1 MRTYFQ
7 NKFLEMN
14 KLILSAF
21 FALTLFGYTTTAQ
34 VKSTVKKLP
43 VKEQVK
49 ANVNLNQVNAVIDL
63 NNVKNDKVSVTITP
77 PKFASNEIIFH
88 IPKTVPGTY
97 STDNY
102 GKLIDDFKALD
113 KNGKELATSK
123 TDDNSWK
130 ISNAKSLAKVTY
142 YVNDTY
148 DSEVGKG
155 YGQED
160 IFSPA
165 GTNILESQNFMVNNH
180 GFVGYFEDQKQLT
193 EIPYKLTV
201 LHPKDLHGAT
211 SLIDTN
217 KSDTEDT
224 FMASRYFDLT
234 DNPIMYSK
242 ADIETFTVD
251 GMEIVF
257 SVYSPNGVHSA
268 KELLPDLE
276 KTMRA
281 QKAFLGSINSN
292 KRYTVLLYLSDV
304 AKNDAKGFG
313 ALEHHTSTTVVFP
326 ESMDT
331 EALGEQL
338 KDVVSHEFFHTVTP
352 LSIHSKEIQYFDYS
366 NPKMSKHLWMYEGV
380 TEYFANLFQ
389 VNQGL
394 ITADEFYER
403 LAGKISNASTLN
415 DTMPFTEMSANV
427 LVEPYK
433 NQYLNV
439 YEKGALIGMCIDII
453 IREKSNGQRGIL
465 NLMKDLS
472 SEYGVDKPFDD
483 EELFGKIIKLT
494 YPEVGEFLNTYVAG
508 KTPIPYDVYFAKMG
522 VTKAK
527 VMVPANPFLK
537 DKSVPFITV
546 NPSTKE
552 IVVIPGTKLNSFM
565 DTLGLKGGD
574 IILAFNDKTYNLDN
588 IYDLIM
594 VSQGWETGDAISVK
608 IKRNGVEQ
616 TINGKVKLDFD
627 EEDGYKFTDASK
639 EKLNTAWLKG

>member
-1 MRTYFQ
+1 
-7 NKFLEMN
+7 MN
-14 KLILSAF
+14 KLIVSAF
-21 FALTLFGYTTTAQ
+21 FALALSGYTATAQ
-34 VKSTVKKLP
+34 KKSTVKKLP

-49 ANVNLNQVNAVIDL
+49 TNVNLNQVNAVIDL
-63 NNVKNDKVSVTITP
+63 NKIKDDKVSVTITP
-77 PKFASNEIIFH
+77 PKFSSNEIVFH

-102 GKLIDDFKALD
+102 GKLIDDFKAFDD
-113 KNGKELATSK
+113 KGKELTTTK

-130 ISNAKSLAKVTY
+130 ISNAKSLSKVTY

-155 YGQED
+155 FMKED

-165 GTNILESQNFMVNNH
+165 GTNILEGKNFMVNNH
-180 GFVGYFEDQKQLT
+180 GFVGYFEDKKQLT
-193 EIPYKLTV
+193 EIPYKLTI

-211 SLIDTN
+211 SLIDSD
-217 KSDTEDT
+217 KSDTVDT

-242 ADIETFTVD
+242 SDYETFMVD

-257 SVYSPNGVHSA
+257 SVYSPNGTHSA

-281 QKAFLGSINSN
+281 QKAFLGSINNN
-292 KRYTVLLYLSDV
+292 KRYTVLLYLSDNE
-304 AKNDAKGFG
+304 KNDAKGYG

-326 ESMDT
+326 ESMDK
-331 EALGEQL
+331 EGLEEQL

-352 LSIHSKEIQYFDYS
+352 LAIHSKEIEYFDYS

-403 LAGKISNASTLN
+403 MVGKINHAATLN

-427 LVEPYK
+427 LVAPYK
-433 NQYLNV
+433 DQYLNV

-453 IREKSNGQRGIL
+453 IREKSDGQRGIL
-465 NLMKDLS
+465 SLMKDLS
-472 SEYGVDKPFDD
+472 NLYGVNKSFDD
-483 EELFGKIIKLT
+483 EELFGVITKLT

-508 KTPIPYDVYFAKMG
+508 PTPVPYDDYFAKVG
-522 VTKAK
+522 VNKAK
-527 VMVPANPFLK
+527 VQVQANPFLK
-537 DKSVPFITV
+537 NQKIPFITI

-552 IVVIPGTKLNSFM
+552 IMVVPGGQLNSFM
-565 DTLGLKGGD
+565 NTLGLKGGD
-574 IILAFNDKTYNLDN
+574 TILAFNDKVYNLDN

-594 VSQGWETGDAISVK
+594 VSQAWKTDDAISVK
-608 IKRNGVEQ
+608 IKRGGVEQ
-616 TINGKVKLDFD
+616 IINGKVKLDFD
-627 EEDGYKFTDASK
+627 ELEGYTFTDKSK

>member
-1 MRTYFQ
+1 
-7 NKFLEMN
+7 MN
-14 KLILSAF
+14 KLILSAI
-21 FALTLFGYTTTAQ
+21 FALAVSGYTANAQ
-34 VKSTVKKLP
+34 KKISPKLSG
-43 VKEQVK
+43 KEQTK
-49 ANVNLNQVNAVIDL
+49 TNVNLNQVNAVIDL
-63 NNVKNDKVSVTITP
+63 NKVKDDKVGVTITP
-77 PKFASNEIIFH
+77 PKFTSNEIVFH

-102 GKLIDDFKALD
+102 GKLVDDFKAFD
-113 KNGKELATSK
+113 KNGKELTTSK

-130 ISNAKSLAKVTY
+130 ISNATSLSKITY
-142 YVNDTY
+142 EVNDTF
-148 DSEVGKG
+148 DTESGKG
-155 YGQED
+155 FGKDD

-165 GTNILESQNFMVNNH
+165 GTNILEGKNFLVNNH
-180 GFVGYFEDQKQLT
+180 GFVGYFEDKKQLT
-193 EIPYKLTV
+193 EIPYKLTI

-211 SLIDTN
+211 SLVDTD
-217 KSDTEDT
+217 KSDTVDT
-224 FMASRYFDLT
+224 FLATRYFDLT

-242 ADIETFTVD
+242 ADFETFTVD
-251 GMEIVF
+251 GMQVVF

-281 QKAFLGSINSN
+281 QKAFLGSINTN
-292 KRYTVLLYLSDV
+292 KRYTVLLYLSDG
-304 AKNDAKGFG
+304 KNDAKGFG

-326 ESMDT
+326 EKMDT
-331 EALGEQL
+331 EGLGEQL

-394 ITADEFYER
+394 IDADEFYQR
-403 LAGKISNASTLN
+403 MVDKINNASTLN
-415 DTMPFTEMSANV
+415 DTMSFTEMSANV

-433 NQYLNV
+433 DQYLNV

-453 IREKSNGQRGIL
+453 IREKSNGQKGIL
-465 NLMKDLS
+465 SLMKNLS
-472 SEYGVDKPFDD
+472 NLYGVNKPFDD
-483 EELFGKIIKLT
+483 EELFDKITKLT

-522 VTKAK
+522 VNKAK
-527 VMVPANPFLK
+527 VQVPANPFLK
-537 DKSVPFITV
+537 EQTQPFITV

-552 IVVIPGTKLNSFM
+552 IIVVPSTNLNSFM
-565 DTLGLKGGD
+565 NTLGLKGGD
-574 IILAFNDKTYNLDN
+574 TILSFNDKPYNLDN

-594 VSQGWETGDAISVK
+594 ISQGWKTDDDISVK

-627 EEDGYKFTDASK
+627 EVEGYKFTDDSK
-639 EKLNTAWLKG
+639 MNLNKYWLKG